1 MSGRLACAR
10 LILVLAVAV
19 AAMAHV
25 AWWTLTGCCCDYSNV
40 CEHGRVLL
48 R

>member
-19 AAMAHV
+19 AALVHV
-25 AWWTLTGCCCDYSNV
+25 AWWTLTGCCCDYSIV
-40 CEHGRVLL
+40 CPAGVVPL